1 MRLVLVAFV
10 VAIGLGYLLGGRVS
24 RLSGIK
30 VRWFPLALVGLVMQL
45 APVPGNRWPV
55 YMLYASFVL
64 LLVFALMN
72 LKVTGFAFIAVGII
86 LNFTVIAV
94 NGGMPVSGRSLI
106 DSGQEATLPAL
117 EHDGGA
123 KHHLIT
129 PSSSDD
135 LTFLADVIAVP
146 PPVSQSVSLG
156 DLFTYGGVIV
166 LIAAA
171 MRRRPGEVPPALA
184 APGAVAGSADERA

>member
-1 MRLVLVAFV
+1 MRLVLVAFA

-24 RLSGIK
+24 WLSGIK
-30 VRWFPLALVGLVMQL
+30 VRWFPLALVGLVMQM

-55 YMLYASFVL
+55 YMLYGSFVL
-64 LLVFALMN
+64 LLVFAFMN
-72 LKVTGFAFIAVGII
+72 LKVTGFAIIAVGII

-106 DSGQEATLPAL
+106 DSGQASTLTDLVHA
-117 EHDGGA
+117 GGA
-123 KHHLIT
+123 KHHLIE
-129 PSSSDD
+129 PSDD
-135 LTFLADVIAVP
+135 LTFLADVIAIP

-171 MRRRPGEVPPALA
+171 MRRRPGEVPEGPAA
-184 APGAVAGSADERA
+184 RDTVAGGADERA

>member
-24 RLSGIK
+24 QLSGIK

-64 LLVFALMN
+64 LLVFAFMN
-72 LKVTGFAFIAVGII
+72 LKVTGFAIIAVGII

-106 DSGQEATLPAL
+106 DSGQQATLPAL

-123 KHHLIT
+123 KHHLINT
-129 PSSSDD
+129 SDD
-135 LTFLADVIAVP
+135 LTFLADVIAIP

-166 LIAAA
+166 LIVAA
-171 MRRRPGEVPPALA
+171 MRRRPDDVPQALA
-184 APGAVAGSADERA
+184 APDMVAGGADERA

>member
-1 MRLVLVAFV
+1 MRLVLVAFA

-24 RLSGIK
+24 WLSGIK
-30 VRWFPLALVGLVMQL
+30 VRWFPLALVGLIMQM

-55 YMLYASFVL
+55 YLLYASFAL
-64 LLVFALMN
+64 LLVFAFMN
-72 LKVTGFAFIAVGII
+72 LKVTGFAIIAVGII

-106 DSGQEATLPAL
+106 DSGQASTLADL
-117 EHDGGA
+117 VHAGGA
-123 KHHLIT
+123 KHHLIK
-129 PSSSDD
+129 PSDD
-135 LTFLADVIAVP
+135 LTFLADVIAIP

-171 MRRRPGEVPPALA
+171 MRRRPGEVPHALA
-184 APGAVAGSADERA
+184 EPGGRGGYR